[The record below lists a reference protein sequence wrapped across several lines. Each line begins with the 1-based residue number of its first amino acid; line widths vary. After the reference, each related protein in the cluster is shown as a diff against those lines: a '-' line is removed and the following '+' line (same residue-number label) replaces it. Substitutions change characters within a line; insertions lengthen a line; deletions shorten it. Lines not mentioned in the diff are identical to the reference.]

1 MSQSLRLARQ
11 QGKVED
17 LAARFGVT
25 LQTIRRD
32 LADLASAGQLQRVHG
47 GAVLPSGT
55 VNLAHEDRRAL
66 HREAKAA
73 MARAC
78 AAMIPH
84 KASVAI
90 NIGTSTEAV
99 ARELLHHSALLVADQ
114 SKFQRAAPARIATLA
129 EVDTLLTDR
138 APAAP
143 LAEVCAGWDTAIR
156 VCS

>member
-17 LAARFGVT
+17 LAARFGLT
-25 LQTIRRD
+25 LQTIHRD
-32 LADLASAGQLQRVHG
+32 LADLASAGQLQRGHG
-47 GAVLPSGT
+47 GAVQPSGT
-55 VNLAHEDRRAL
+55 VNLAHENRRAL

-90 NIGTSTEAV
+90 NIGTSTANCCTIAGCWWSTSPSSSAPPRPAS
-99 ARELLHHSALLVADQ
+99 ARCPRST
-114 SKFQRAAPARIATLA
+114 R
-129 EVDTLLTDR
+129 
-138 APAAP
+138 
-143 LAEVCAGWDTAIR
+143 C
-156 VCS
+156 